1 MEWDGKKRERRPIAK
16 NRRAFHEYEILETY
30 EAGIELTGTEV
41 RSLRENNCQLTDCFA
56 LIRGGEV
63 WLHNVHIAPFSNGNI
78 ANVDPD
84 RKRKLLLH
92 KREIR
97 LLEQKTR
104 EKGLALVPVS
114 MYFKENSLVKVELA
128 LARGKK
134 TYDKRQSIAKRDAQR
149 DIDRAMKER
158 YR

>member
-1 MEWDGKKRERRPIAK
+1 MDWDGKKRERRPIAK
-16 NRRAFHEYEILETY
+16 NRRAFHEYEVLETY

-41 RSLRENNCQLTDCFA
+41 RSLRENNCQLTDCYA

-63 WLHNVHIAPFSNGNI
+63 WLHNVHIAPYSNGNI

-92 KREIR
+92 RKEIR

-104 EKGLALVPVS
+104 ERGLTLVPLS

-134 TYDKRQSIAKRDAQR
+134 VYDKRQSIAKRDSQR
-149 DIDRAMKER
+149 DIDRAMKDR

>member
-1 MEWDGKKRERRPIAK
+1 MEPRTRKPIAK
-16 NRRAFHEYEILETY
+16 NRRAYHEYEILETY

-63 WLHNVHIAPFSNGNI
+63 WLHNVHIAPYSNGNI

-92 KREIR
+92 RREIR
-97 LLEQKTR
+97 LLDQKTR
-104 EKGLALVPVS
+104 EKGLTLVPES

-134 TYDKRQSIAKRDAQR
+134 VYDKRQAIAKRDAQR
-149 DIDRAMKER
+149 DIARAMKER
-158 YR
+158 SR

>member
-1 MEWDGKKRERRPIAK
+1 MNWDGKKRECRSIAK
-16 NRRAFHEYEILETY
+16 NRRAFHEYEVLETY

-41 RSLRENNCQLTDCFA
+41 RSLRENNCQLTDCYA

-63 WLHNVHIAPFSNGNI
+63 WLHNVHIAPYSNGNI

-92 KREIR
+92 RKEIR

-104 EKGLALVPVS
+104 ERGLTLVPLS

-134 TYDKRQSIAKRDAQR
+134 IYDKRQSIAKRDSQR

>member
-1 MEWDGKKRERRPIAK
+1 MES
-16 NRRAFHEYEILETY
+16 Y
-30 EAGIELTGTEV
+30 EAGIALTGTEV

-56 LIRGGEV
+56 LVRCGEV
-63 WLHNVHIAPFSNGNI
+63 WLHNVHIAPYSNGSI
-78 ANVDPD
+78 SNVDPD

-104 EKGLALVPVS
+104 EKGLTLVPLS
-114 MYFKENSLVKVELA
+114 MYFSENSLVKVELA
-128 LARGKK
+128 VGRGKK
-134 TYDKRQSIAKRDAQR
+134 SYDKRESIAKRDAQR
-149 DIDRAMKER
+149 DIDRAMTER

>member
-1 MEWDGKKRERRPIAK
+1 MRSKGTKTIAE
-16 NRRAFHEYEILETY
+16 NRQARHEYFVLETY
-30 EAGIELTGTEV
+30 EAGIQLTGTEV

-56 LIRGGEV
+56 LVRKGEV
-63 WLHNVHIAPFSNGNI
+63 WLHNVHIAPYSNGNI

-92 KREIR
+92 RREIR
-97 LLEQKTR
+97 LLDQKTR
-104 EKGLALVPVS
+104 EKGLALVPLS
-114 MYFKENSLVKVELA
+114 MYFSENSLVKVELA
-128 LARGKK
+128 VARGKK
-134 TYDKRQSIAKRDAQR
+134 LYDKRQSIAKRDAER